1 MVVGS
6 ASIHTRRFVCG
17 LIGVGLDVV
26 VATDGDTGLGAQQGL
41 CDVQLLDL
49 GSRAWSASSRLLA
62 MVQRWRP
69 ALIHV
74 QQANSNVIHATLAAL
89 PAHIPVIV
97 TFWGS
102 DVLRL
107 HEWNPIYR
115 TLVRWALRRAAAWTA
130 DAHTLLD
137 AAERTCAPH
146 IPGLRCWI
154 PIGIEPLTATAPVV
168 RERRILSCR
177 LHRPLYRV
185 DSILRAFAGLPETLH
200 DWVLEV
206 AASGTETAS
215 LRELARELGL
225 GARVEFS
232 GMLDPV
238 ELARAYRRSAIFV
251 SVPTSDG
258 TAVSLLEAM
267 AAGCLPVLSDLPAN
281 REWVEHRRN
290 GLLVADPVDLAQVFL
305 EAVDWWA
312 SGCWDAKP
320 RLDNERLI
328 ATRAMFADSIRQFTA
343 LYDQILERTV

>member
-6 ASIHTRRFVCG
+6 ASIHTRRFVRG
-17 LIGVGLDVV
+17 LIGVGVDVV
-26 VATDGDTGLGAQQGL
+26 VATDGDTGLEAQHGL
-41 CDVQLLDL
+41 SDVQVLDL
-49 GSRAWSASSRLLA
+49 CSRAWSAPGRLRT
-62 MVQRWRP
+62 MVRHWRP

-74 QQANSNVIHATLAAL
+74 QQANSNVVHATLAAF
-89 PAHIPVIV
+89 PERIPVIV

-102 DVLRL
+102 DILRL

-115 TLVRWALRRAAAWTA
+115 TWVRWALRRAAAWTA
-130 DAHTLLD
+130 DARVVLE
-137 AAERTCAPH
+137 AAERTCAPRV
-146 IPGLRCWI
+146 PDLRCWI
-154 PIGIEPLTATAPVV
+154 PIGIDRPPDTAPVV

-267 AAGCLPVLSDLPAN
+267 AAGCLPVLSDVPAN

-290 GLLVADPVDLAQVFL
+290 GLLVADPVDLGQVFL

-328 ATRAMFADSIRQFTA
+328 AARAMFADNMRQFMA
-343 LYDQILERTV
+343 LYDQVLERAP